1 MVGELTLRELEVIEF
16 ARLVLRVDSAAVGDR
31 RGPVVALM
39 HLDLSLILQ
48 PGLRRV
54 VWTHVLQSNLL
65 RRSLSMRLVVARF
78 LDEIVIQLLELH
90 TMLLTIE
97 SLMEDN
103 LVNARMPILIVPIAH
118 VRLRMRQPARRETEQ
133 VA

>member
-103 LVNARMPILIVPIAH
+103 LVNTRMPILIVPIAH